1 MNKILIFLIV
11 LSFSIANAQ
20 VGGLSA
26 SKLFTICS
34 ETVPKSAIEFEPSF
48 AFSTSRYS
56 WNDSYKM
63 SDNFSNSD
71 SVSVSSAM
79 AFRFSYGLTNNIELG
94 VSVYNGVSLASWGLK
109 YNFYKKEK
117 TLFSLIIG
125 VNTVLGNRTYD
136 IHNLSN
142 SNSIATGFILSKK
155 ISEKLSFDADLQY
168 QRYFLDN
175 IIRHQ
180 DIFINTDFGYYI
192 FDGIQLV
199 MGLNYFINDGSFRQS
214 SLLILNP
221 GLTIEKATN
230 FILVLQVPYSITGRN
245 SQKTVG
251 FAMALTIL
259 ID

>member
-1 MNKILIFLIV
+1 MKKIIIFLFV
-11 LSFSIANAQ
+11 LSFNIVNAQ

-26 SKLFTICS
+26 SKLFTLCS
-34 ETVPKSAIEFEPSF
+34 ETVSKSAIEFEPSF

-63 SDNFSNSD
+63 TDNFSNSD
-71 SVSVSSAM
+71 SISVSSAM

-109 YNFYKKEK
+109 YKFYKKEK
-117 TLFSLIIG
+117 TLFAFIIG

-136 IHNLSN
+136 IYNLSN

-155 ISEKLSFDADLQY
+155 FSEKLSFDADVQY
-168 QRYFLDN
+168 QRCFSDK

-192 FDGIQLV
+192 FDGVQLV
-199 MGLNYFINDGSFRQS
+199 MGLNYFINDGFFRQS
-214 SLLILNP
+214 SLFILNP
-221 GLTIEKATN
+221 GLTIEKAKN
-230 FILVLQVPYSITGRN
+230 FILVFQVPYSIIGRN
-245 SQKTVG
+245 TEKSVG
-251 FAMALTIL
+251 FALALTIL